1 MASLT
6 DRTKQ
11 GRLLIG
17 ITGPMGAGKTTVAK
31 QILLYN
37 SNIELFSIS
46 KKIKS
51 LVSELN
57 LSYRRDILQET
68 GDFFRKYNSLIW
80 VEYLLRQINLNQS
93 NIGAVVDDI
102 RYSEECSYL
111 RKQKFFIIRVIAS
124 DNLRRERIAKRDAIA
139 IDDKTWTTWNQHPT
153 EKDTLTMPVDLEI
166 TNNGSL
172 EDISQEVQRLLK
184 NFKYRSQSLT
194 EFIL

>member
-80 VEYLLRQINLNQS
+80 VVYLLRQINLIQS

-194 EFIL
+194 DFIL

>member
-6 DRTKQ
+6 DTTKEN
-11 GRLLIG
+11 RVLIG

-37 SNIELFSIS
+37 SNMELYSIS
-46 KKIKS
+46 KKIKTII
-51 LVSELN
+51 SELN
-57 LSYRRDILQET
+57 LPYRRDVLQET
-68 GDFFRKYNSLIW
+68 GDFFRKYDSLIW
-80 VEYLLRQINLNQS
+80 VTYLLRQINLNQP
-93 NIGAVVDDI
+93 NIGAVIDDI
-102 RYSEECSYL
+102 RYTEECSYL

-124 DNLRRERIAKRDAIA
+124 DNLRRERIAKRDTID
-139 IDDKTWTTWNQHPT
+139 IDDDTWIAWNQHST
-153 EKDTLTMPVDLEI
+153 EKETLTMPVDLEI

-194 EFIL
+194 DFIL